1 MVVEDEVKVA
11 QRLRNGHSENGQW
24 ADLTHDVI
32 EGRRLASGGE
42 YDLVLLDVT
51 LPGVDG
57 SGVLP
62 ARSQLWCKTPR
73 LMLTARDEVEDHF
86 SGLEGGADDHLV
98 MPFAFSEML
107 ARVGALLRCGAV
119 RCGAATATAT
129 PQWAAGSHLHGP
141 CARRARPMTLCSQSI
156 SRRLS
161 SKLALVTMPVVGTLI
176 FAAWMSLT
184 VLAMEKGTEELLSRV
199 GMIKESVELE
209 SRAGRPAAD
218 LARLLADAP
227 MLDSAQLEI
236 RAGRGPRG
244 RAGRSGAAAVR
255 GG

>member
-1 MVVEDEVKVA
+1 MRPLGRFTVRRGPRPIPSVRFVVVEDEVKVA

-98 MPFAFSEML
+98 MPSPSL
-107 ARVGALLRCGAV
+107 KCWRGWARC
-119 RCGAATATAT
+119 CGAA
-129 PQWAAGSHLHGP
+129 
-141 CARRARPMTLCSQSI
+141 RP
-156 SRRLS
+156 
-161 SKLALVTMPVVGTLI
+161 
-176 FAAWMSLT
+176 
-184 VLAMEKGTEELLSRV
+184 
-199 GMIKESVELE
+199 
-209 SRAGRPAAD
+209 RP
-218 LARLLADAP
+218 P
-227 MLDSAQLEI
+227 
-236 RAGRGPRG
+236 
-244 RAGRSGAAAVR
+244 RSGPSGRICMGHALDVR
-255 GG
+255 VP